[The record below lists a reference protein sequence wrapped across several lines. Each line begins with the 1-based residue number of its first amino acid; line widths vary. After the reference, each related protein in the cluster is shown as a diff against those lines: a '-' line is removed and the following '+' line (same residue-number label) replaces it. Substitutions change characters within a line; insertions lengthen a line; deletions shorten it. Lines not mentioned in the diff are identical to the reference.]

1 MVKTNDDAKNPLSV
15 VPEAKNFRFCTDVDD
30 SCGVCAH
37 SLEEFADDLQ
47 YVCSESIVFHF
58 ERGDFQN
65 WMRDI
70 VGDTKLSQAIAGITK
85 RERHLA
91 AECCRKEI
99 AERVNIKFLQLE
111 ANGLVN
117 GRRKTLVKQVP

>member
-1 MVKTNDDAKNPLSV
+1 MVKINDDAKNPLSV
-15 VPEAKNFRFCTDVDD
+15 VLEAKNFRFCTDFAD
-30 SCGVCAH
+30 SCGVGAH
-37 SLEEFADDLQ
+37 SLEEFVDELQ
-47 YVCSESIVFHF
+47 YVCSESRVFHF

-70 VGDTKLSQAIAGITK
+70 VGYNDLAQANDGITK
-85 RERHLA
+85 CERHLA

-99 AERVNIKFLQLE
+99 AERANIEFLQLE

-117 GRRKTLVKQVP
+117 GRIKTLFKKVP